1 MVTNPERLIRSI
13 MRDVRACI
21 YPLACASEIAGNLFF
36 TCHMPLEDIR
46 AKQVYPLVSEQMGLS
61 LSAASRR
68 VQRLAHRCWNCMV
81 ERDLVF
87 AYIGR
92 ELERCPNA
100 CRLVGYLSFY
110 AYLFVPYYV
119 AIENEP
125 SLLFAPDMEL
135 PQFSGNRPCGYGA
148 ARDWPLPVSRMPL
161 FEGAAFPAC
170 PCCGGTLEGKCQNF
184 CGSCG
189 QRLNWSDFL
198 DGDPVPPKT

>member
-1 MVTNPERLIRSI
+1 
-13 MRDVRACI
+13 
-21 YPLACASEIAGNLFF
+21 
-36 TCHMPLEDIR
+36 
-46 AKQVYPLVSEQMGLS
+46 
-61 LSAASRR
+61 
-68 VQRLAHRCWNCMV
+68 MV

-135 PQFSGNRPCGYGA
+135 PQFSGNRPCG
-148 ARDWPLPVSRMPL
+148 RCR
-161 FEGAAFPAC
+161 FPAC
-170 PCCGGTLEGKCQNF
+170 RSLRGRPFRPARAAGERWRGNARIFAAAAGSASTGPIFWTETRFPRRLE
-184 CGSCG
+184 
-189 QRLNWSDFL
+189 
-198 DGDPVPPKT
+198 